1 MISKSEAIAA
11 REKAEADAQGDG
23 GNRSSSPSSSSSS
36 SSSNGNGRAVTDK
49 TVAAKAVEKETVAE
63 STTANEQEEGIAKLL
78 VGCQGAG
85 VDVED
90 IGGFPADNETFNERS
105 FTPAEIAYCR
115 AQASFCGRFAAKET
129 VFKAMGVPSK
139 GAAAPMREAGTHPR
153 PRSGDVR
160 PGPNRLPHRARRI
173 DRAAKGLRWS
183 DFLRSPKLETI
194 WRTTSTFCRHLL
206 PGRPPG
212 PVAMNFSLHTS
223 SAGASPVPR
232 STPRACND
240 FTFSVHSQRFN

>member
-139 GAAAPMREAGTHPR
+139 GAAAPMREA
-153 PRSGDVR
+153 
-160 PGPNRLPHRARRI
+160 ARNNL
-173 DRAAKGLRWS
+173 ANYQY
-183 DFLRSPKLETI
+183 
-194 WRTTSTFCRHLL
+194 LL
-206 PGRPPG
+206 PPSASRPAARPCG
-212 PVAMNFSLHTS
+212 DELFAAYLLRRSITCAKIDS
-223 SAGASPVPR
+223 SGL
-232 STPRACND
+232 
-240 FTFSVHSQRFN
+240 Q

>member
-129 VFKAMGVPSK
+129 VFKAMGSRK
-139 GAAAPMREAGTHPR
+139 RTSME
-153 PRSGDVR
+153 
-160 PGPNRLPHRARRI
+160 RLPAFAEARNNL
-173 DRAAKGLRWS
+173 ANYQY
-183 DFLRSPKLETI
+183 
-194 WRTTSTFCRHLL
+194 LL
-206 PGRPPG
+206 PPSASRPAARPCG
-212 PVAMNFSLHTS
+212 DELFAAYLLRRSITCAKIDS
-223 SAGASPVPR
+223 SGL
-232 STPRACND
+232 
-240 FTFSVHSQRFN
+240 Q

>member
-153 PRSGDVR
+153 PRSGDSR
-160 PGPNRLPHRARRI
+160 KRTSMERLPAFAEARNNL
-173 DRAAKGLRWS
+173 ANYQY
-183 DFLRSPKLETI
+183 
-194 WRTTSTFCRHLL
+194 LL
-206 PGRPPG
+206 PPSASRPAARPCG
-212 PVAMNFSLHTS
+212 DELFAAYLLRRSITCAKIDS
-223 SAGASPVPR
+223 SGL
-232 STPRACND
+232 
-240 FTFSVHSQRFN
+240 Q

>member
-63 STTANEQEEGIAKLL
+63 STTANEQEEGSAKLL

-153 PRSGDVR
+153 PRS
-160 PGPNRLPHRARRI
+160 ARNNL
-173 DRAAKGLRWS
+173 ANYQY
-183 DFLRSPKLETI
+183 
-194 WRTTSTFCRHLL
+194 LL
-206 PGRPPG
+206 PPSASRPAARPCG
-212 PVAMNFSLHTS
+212 DELFAAYLLRRSITCAKIDS
-223 SAGASPVPR
+223 SGL
-232 STPRACND
+232 
-240 FTFSVHSQRFN
+240 Q